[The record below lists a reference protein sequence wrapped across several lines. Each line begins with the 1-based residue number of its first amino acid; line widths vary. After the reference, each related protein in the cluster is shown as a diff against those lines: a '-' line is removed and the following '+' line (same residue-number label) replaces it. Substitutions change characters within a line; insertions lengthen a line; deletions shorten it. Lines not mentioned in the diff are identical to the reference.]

1 VLYQGGEEGIQLF
14 SLYFYR
20 IYETQM
26 EIDLTRLEKEL
37 PRGHSASRSYF
48 SRVRAKSIMMDS
60 PPLLINLG
68 SVPLTMDGL
77 SVTFQAQARI
87 FDIGSISI
95 CLAFNHTPAAV
106 QSLEEIA
113 LYFSGQKGLTEPF
126 TYLLATLREML
137 SSALGMLE
145 IGGDFYEDYTIYWI
159 RDPDHVKDPVALLMG
174 EETVFSG
181 QMREQV
187 LQNRL
192 SYSQDDFALVTWDT
206 ALICDPDHPG
216 DLLDLIEYANV
227 QLLELRYYD
236 ALLSKHLENM
246 YDDIEQAGYRTAY
259 SRLGRY
265 RRITSTLMRFIADIT
280 KVTEK
285 IDNFIK
291 ITEDIYYARV
301 YQTTLRVLRTDQWR
315 ESVNRKL
322 QVIHQNYILLSNE
335 VNIHH
340 SNILEWIIII
350 LIAMEFAFA
359 IVNSL
364 K

>member
-1 VLYQGGEEGIQLF
+1 MY

-37 PRGHSASRSYF
+37 FQIHSVSRSYF
-48 SRVRAKSIMMDS
+48 SRVRTKSIMMGS
-60 PPLLINLG
+60 PPLLVNLG

-77 SVTFQAQARI
+77 NVTFQAQARI

-95 CLAFNHTPAAV
+95 CLAYNHTPANTLSV
-106 QSLEEIA
+106 EEIA
-113 LYFSGQKGLTEPF
+113 LYFTGQKGLTEPF
-126 TYLLATLREML
+126 KYLLTTLQDML
-137 SSALGMLE
+137 TTALGLLE
-145 IGGDFYEDYTIYWI
+145 IDSDFYEDHTIYWI
-159 RDPDHVKDPVALLMG
+159 RDNNQVADPVALLMG
-174 EETVFSG
+174 EETAFSG
-181 QMREQV
+181 QMREQI

-192 SYSQDDFALVTWDT
+192 SYSETDFALVTWDT
-206 ALICDPDHPG
+206 ALICDPSHPG
-216 DLLDLIEYANV
+216 DLCDLIEYANV

-236 ALLSKHLENM
+236 ALLSKHMEDM
-246 YDDIEQAGYRTAY
+246 YDDIEQAGYRPAY
-259 SRLGRY
+259 SRLGGY

-291 ITEDIYYARV
+291 ITEDVYYARV

-335 VNIHH
+335 VHIHY

-350 LIAMEFAFA
+350 LISMEFVFEV
-359 IVNSL
+359 INSL

>member
-1 VLYQGGEEGIQLF
+1 MF

-20 IYETQM
+20 IYETQT
-26 EIDLTRLEKEL
+26 EIDLTRLEREL
-37 PRGHSASRSYF
+37 PRVHSASRSYF
-48 SRVRAKSIMMDS
+48 SRVRTKSIMMGS
-60 PPLLINLG
+60 PPLLVNLG
-68 SVPLTMDGL
+68 SVPLTIAGL
-77 SVTFQAQARI
+77 NVTFQAHARI

-95 CLAFNHTPAAV
+95 CLAFNHTPATT
-106 QSLEEIA
+106 QSVEEIA
-113 LYFSGQKGLTEPF
+113 LYFTGQKGLTEPF
-126 TYLLATLREML
+126 AYLLTTLREML
-137 SSALGMLE
+137 TSVLGLLE
-145 IGGDFYEDYTIYWI
+145 IDSDFYEDYTIYWI
-159 RDPDHVKDPVALLMG
+159 RDINQVKDPVALLMG
-174 EETVFSG
+174 EETAFSG
-181 QMREQV
+181 QMRDQV

-192 SYSQDDFALVTWDT
+192 SYSENDFALVTWDT
-206 ALICDPDHPG
+206 ALICDPEHPG
-216 DLLDLIEYANV
+216 DLCDLIEYANV

-236 ALLSKHLENM
+236 TLLSKHMENM
-246 YDDIEQAGYRTAY
+246 YDDIEQAGYKPAY
-259 SRLGRY
+259 SRLSRY
-265 RRITSTLMRFIADIT
+265 RRITSTLMSFIADIT

-350 LIAMEFAFA
+350 LITMEFAFA

>member
-1 VLYQGGEEGIQLF
+1 MF

-26 EIDLTRLEKEL
+26 EIDLTRLEREL
-37 PRGHSASRSYF
+37 PGGHSASRSYF
-48 SRVRAKSIMMDS
+48 SRVRTKSIMMGS
-60 PPLLINLG
+60 PPLLVNLG
-68 SVPLTMDGL
+68 SVPFTMAGL
-77 SVTFQAQARI
+77 NVTFQAQARI

-95 CLAFNHTPAAV
+95 CMAFDHTQATS
-106 QSLEEIA
+106 QSVEDMA
-113 LYFSGQKGLTEPF
+113 LFFTGQKGLTEPF
-126 TYLLATLREML
+126 AYLLTTIREML
-137 SSALGMLE
+137 TSALGLLE
-145 IGGDFYEDYTIYWI
+145 IDSDFYEDYTIYWI
-159 RDPDHVKDPVALLMG
+159 RDLNQVKDPVALLMG
-174 EETVFSG
+174 EETSFSG

-192 SYSQDDFALVTWDT
+192 SYSEDDFALVTWDT
-206 ALICDPDHPG
+206 ALICDPKHPG

-236 ALLSKHLENM
+236 ALLSKHMENM
-246 YDDIEQAGYRTAY
+246 YDDIEQAGYRHVY

-265 RRITSTLMRFIADIT
+265 RRITSTLLRFIADIT
-280 KVTEK
+280 QVTEK

-322 QVIHQNYILLSNE
+322 QVIHQSYILLSNE